1 MISLSLG
8 RMKAERGSNA
18 SLGGSS
24 AHISRPRPS
33 LAKSGARKQKPCAF
47 QNKVN
52 TMNERRLWLN
62 MTTLNIDPVM
72 AQDVSEIL
80 RTESS
85 TFSATQKK
93 TRMLSIPP
101 DNT

>member
-8 RMKAERGSNA
+8 HMKAERENVSFRGSNA
-18 SLGGSS
+18 
-24 AHISRPRPS
+24 HISLPSPS
-33 LAKSGARKQKPCAF
+33 LAKPGARKQKPCAF

-52 TMNERRLWLN
+52 TMNERRLWPSI
-62 MTTLNIDPVM
+62 TTLSTDPVM
-72 AQDVSEIL
+72 AQAVSEIL

-93 TRMLSIPP
+93 TRMLSTPL
-101 DNT
+101 DST